1 MDEQDLYKEII
12 LDHYHHP
19 RKSGKLASYTHSSHI
34 DNPFCGDSIDAY
46 LHVTDGKVIDAA
58 FQASGCA
65 ISVASASLL
74 FESLSGKTVAQVQRI
89 STEDMMA
96 LLHTR
101 QLTPARLKCAL
112 LPLEAVHRALVA
124 KK

>member
-19 RKSGKLASYTHSSHI
+19 RKSGKLSSYTHSSHI
-34 DNPFCGDSIDAY
+34 DNPFCGDTIDAY
-46 LHVTDGKVIDAA
+46 LQIKEGVVADAS
-58 FQASGCA
+58 FEGSGCA

-74 FESLSGKTVAQVQRI
+74 FESLPGKTIAQIQHI
-89 STEDMMA
+89 STEDVLA

-112 LPLEAVHRALVA
+112 LPLEATHRALVTE
-124 KK
+124 K

>member
-19 RKSGKLASYTHSSHI
+19 RKSGKLAAYTHSSHI
-34 DNPFCGDSIDAY
+34 DNPLCGDTIDTY
-46 LHVTDGKVIDAA
+46 LRVTDGVVVDAS
-58 FQASGCA
+58 FIASGCA
-65 ISVASASLL
+65 ISIASASIL
-74 FESLSGKTVAQVQRI
+74 FESLLGKTIAQIQRI
-89 STEDMMA
+89 TTEDILA
-96 LLHTR
+96 SLHTH

-112 LPLEAVHRALVA
+112 LPLEAVHRALII